1 MKTLHHRLTHLLVT
15 LLGGWL
21 LLVACVLSV
30 QAQSAK
36 PVPQLTGR
44 VIDLAGMV
52 TAEWKPKLI
61 AQLEAHEQKTGNQVV
76 VLTIPSLKGEALEDY
91 SLRVARTWGL
101 GQKDR
106 NNGVLF
112 LIAKGDRK
120 MRIEVGYG
128 VEGTLTDAIA
138 SFIIRQTVRPLFKQ
152 GLMNGGII
160 AGTGQIIEVLEAD
173 EALLQQWKKRS
184 KKRKRKGDEP
194 QWQIFFFV
202 AIWAMIFFGG
212 FVSSALV
219 RMFGKEIKPGHYRW
233 LGMDAGPNKPGEC
246 FIVDNTRIL
255 HARKGYS
262 GSGTRWLQGCY
273 ADLDG
278 LNSTLAVLENKVLE
292 AAE

>member
-233 LGMDAGPNKPGEC
+233 LGMDAGPNAPKPK
-246 FIVDNTRIL
+246 R
-255 HARKGYS
+255 RKNSRGGYVGGGWS
-262 GSGTRWLQGCY
+262 GGSGGGFGGGGFSGGGGGFGGGGSSGGW
-273 ADLDG
+273 
-278 LNSTLAVLENKVLE
+278 
-292 AAE
+292 